1 MIIFIS
7 LLNITYEPLKL
18 LFLLHHLWLQRKLWQ
33 EAKAGSS
40 HAKHALM
47 YNLYINQ
54 LYTWVAKK

>member
-40 HAKHALM
+40 HANHALM

-54 LYTWVAKK
+54 LYT